1 MTQQI
6 NLIDATAQA
15 GRDPISGRNIV
26 LALVVAAL
34 ALVGHYSF
42 EQYRWQRASAA
53 QAAAETDAQASSA
66 NAQQVN
72 DQLAQLQAQITAD
85 DQLRQAE
92 LALLDPPK
100 DCATRLQA
108 LVSTL
113 PASLWLRQVE
123 FFGARNVRI
132 AGSSLRSADVAGYV
146 QALGGQAAFTGLPV
160 RVLSFERR
168 EIKQEAEGGDSGEGG
183 KPAVSWAAYDFEVSS
198 LETAKTPGGAP

>member
-15 GRDPISGRNIV
+15 GRDPFSGRNIV
-26 LALVVAAL
+26 VALGLAAL
-34 ALVGHYSF
+34 ALVGQYSF
-42 EQYRWQRASAA
+42 EQYRWQRVSAA
-53 QAAAETDAQASSA
+53 SAAAETDAQASSA

-72 DQLAQLQAQITAD
+72 EQLAQLQAQIAAD

-92 LALLDPPK
+92 QALLDPPK
-100 DCATRLQA
+100 DCAARLQA

-113 PASLWLRQVE
+113 PGSLWLRQVE

-146 QALGGQAAFTGLPV
+146 QALSGQTAFSGLPV

-168 EIKQEAEGGDSGEGG
+168 EVTKESDTAEGSDGG
-183 KPAVSWAAYDFEVSS
+183 KPAITWAAYDFEVSS
-198 LETAKTPGGAP
+198 LDANKSAGGAP